1 MLTDR
6 FQVCRGACF
15 IRILCTSIKTLWEC
29 LVEVICFRQ
38 PIVGSKELDSRTPFT
53 RAKKSATPRLPVPR
67 LLPGGS
73 LGTPKILSTGATF
86 HLRPIRLYVENWE
99 CRALKSSARCQKFG
113 VPCRFFSACE
123 WRLGLF
129 LSKLRAV
136 SLISWQVEQISQDTQ
151 MTTRVTEGARR
162 ERHAYCLFFSVF
174 FLLYFPNLW
183 T

>member
-1 MLTDR
+1 M
-6 FQVCRGACF
+6 
-15 IRILCTSIKTLWEC
+15 
-29 LVEVICFRQ
+29 
-38 PIVGSKELDSRTPFT
+38 GSKELDSRTPFT